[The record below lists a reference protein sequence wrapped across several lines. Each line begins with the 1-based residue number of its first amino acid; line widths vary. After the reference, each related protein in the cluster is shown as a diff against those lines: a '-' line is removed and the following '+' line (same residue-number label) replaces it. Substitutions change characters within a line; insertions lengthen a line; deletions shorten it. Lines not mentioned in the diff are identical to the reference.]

1 MSWFKKKEKKE
12 VKALGQAVTWKEWE
26 ESKLLSATESHL
38 ITVVTKD
45 GDIATIVGKGL
56 PDFDLVLKEE
66 VAYFVLHAAEH
77 NQLLK
82 NTNNIVQF
90 MYCVSD
96 DPSMETAGD
105 WTQMGCMRIFF
116 VLNACTME
124 YEKDCLIVSC
134 PVSKLIIQDSYNEIS
149 VDKVN

>member
-1 MSWFKKKEKKE
+1 MNWFKKKEKKE
-12 VKALGQAVTWKEWE
+12 VKSLGESVTWTEWDTC
-26 ESKLLSATESHL
+26 KLLSATKSHL
-38 ITVVTKD
+38 ITVVTKT
-45 GDIATIVGKGL
+45 GDVSTIVGKGL
-56 PDFDLVLKEE
+56 PDFDLILKEKT
-66 VAYFVLHAAEH
+66 AYFVLHAAEH

-82 NTNNIVQF
+82 NTNDVIQF

-105 WTQMGCMRIFF
+105 WTQMGCMRVFF
-116 VLNACTME
+116 VLNGCTME

-134 PVSKLIIQDSYNEIS
+134 SIKHLIIEDSYNEIS